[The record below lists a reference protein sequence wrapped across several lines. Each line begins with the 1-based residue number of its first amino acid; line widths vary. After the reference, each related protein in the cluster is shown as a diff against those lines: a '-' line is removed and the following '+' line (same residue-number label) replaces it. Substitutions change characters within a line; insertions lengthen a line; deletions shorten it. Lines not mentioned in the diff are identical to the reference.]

1 MKDEVLYERLF
12 LKAKAILENSYSPY
26 SNYKVGAALITREG
40 KIFTGVNVEN
50 ASYGATICA
59 EASALGNMISVGEN
73 APFAIAVCAKNKEGS
88 YVEAPPCGICRQRLL
103 EFNSHIIIIY
113 GADEENL
120 KVSTLEKLLPQGF
133 SLQGE

>member
-1 MKDEVLYERLF
+1 MKEEVLYERLF

-59 EASALGNMISVGEN
+59 EASALGNMISAGEN
-73 APFAIAVCAKNKEGS
+73 APFAIAVCAKNKKGS
-88 YVEAPPCGICRQRLL
+88 
-103 EFNSHIIIIY
+103 
-113 GADEENL
+113 
-120 KVSTLEKLLPQGF
+120 
-133 SLQGE
+133 